1 MSHRG
6 YTRRTA
12 LVAGS
17 AAATAALVPGFA
29 SAASTHTKGTGA
41 AMSDMTGGKD
51 PAFEYFITEKQTE
64 PGMQEGFNWWLWD
77 DQGRFGF
84 PRCAVEA
91 FAPDWDHPHIEMGFV
106 TPEGQVSRQNV
117 PAPRHK
123 ELGPDGKASH
133 FGTGGLWF
141 EVVEP
146 FKHYRSGFS
155 GAVLTGAWD
164 EMLVPGYTTQKLAPM
179 RFEIEAWPVVPPFIQ
194 GTLSAEARAR
204 MAKGGEALAMGGDRL
219 EQLCRVKGVINWQGK
234 DVEFTGG
241 ALRIRRKGVRKLE
254 EFFGH
259 AWQSAVFPSG
269 KAFGYIAYP
278 GYKSGKEY
286 DYNEGFVYLG
296 EGELIPA
303 RAVKSPWLKDFQYAG
318 EDVSCVM
325 ETEDGRQFKFG
336 GKTTGGVPSI
346 PPPDSKFPPLHQM
359 IAHYTFEGESA
370 YGMIERS
377 TMRDK
382 MKMPG

>member
-1 MSHRG
+1 MDQRDF
-6 YTRRTA
+6 TRRSA
-12 LVAGS
+12 LAAGG
-17 AAATAALVPGFA
+17 AAATASLFPAIS
-29 SAASTHTKGTGA
+29 SAASPQNTGKGTK
-41 AMSDMTGGKD
+41 MTDLTGGKD
-51 PAFEYFITEKQTE
+51 PAFEYFITERQTE

-77 DQGRFGF
+77 DQGHFGF

-91 FAPDWDHPHIEMGFV
+91 YAPDWDRPHIELGLV
-106 TPEGQVSRQNV
+106 TPEGRVMRQSSAAN
-117 PAPRHK
+117 RHK
-123 ELGPDGKASH
+123 EAGPDGKASH
-133 FGTGGLWF
+133 LGTGGLWF

-146 FKHYRSGFS
+146 FKHYKSGFS
-155 GAVLTGAWD
+155 GAVPVGQWD
-164 EMLVPGYTTQKLAPM
+164 EMLVPQYSTQKLAPL

-194 GTLSAEARAR
+194 GTMSKEARER
-204 MAKGGEALAMGGDRL
+204 MAKGGEALAMGGERL
-219 EQLCRVKGVINWQGK
+219 EQLCRVKGVINYDGK
-234 DVEFTGG
+234 DVDFTGG
-241 ALRIRRKGVRKLE
+241 ALRIRRKGVRKLQ

-278 GYKSGKEY
+278 GYKTGKEY

-303 RAVKSPWLKDFQYAG
+303 RAVKSPWLKDFQYSG

-325 ETEDGRQFKFG
+325 ETEDGRQFTFG

-346 PPPDSKFPPLHQM
+346 PPAESQFPPLHQM

>member
-1 MSHRG
+1 MG
-6 YTRRTA
+6 DAAYTRRSA
-12 LVAGS
+12 LIAGGMVAG
-17 AAATAALVPGFA
+17 AALLPGVA
-29 SAASTHTKGTGA
+29 GAANPHSNRKGTR
-41 AMSDMTGGKD
+41 MTDLTGGKD
-51 PAFEYFITEKQTE
+51 PAYEYFITERQTE

-77 DQGRFGF
+77 DKGRFGF

-91 FAPDWDHPHIEMGFV
+91 MAPDWDHPHIEMGFV
-106 TPEGQVSRQNV
+106 TPDGRVMRQNMA
-117 PAPRHK
+117 APRHK
-123 ELGPDGKASH
+123 EVGPDGKASH
-133 FGTGGLWF
+133 LGTGGLWF

-155 GAVLTGAWD
+155 GAVQSGAWE
-164 EMLVPGYTTQKLAPM
+164 EMLVPMYTTQKLAPM

-194 GTLSAEARAR
+194 GTMSSEARER
-204 MAKGGEALAMGGDRL
+204 MAKGGESLAMGGDRL
-219 EQLCRVKGVINWQGK
+219 EQLCRVKGTINYEGK

-241 ALRIRRKGVRKLE
+241 ALRIRRKGVRKLQ

-259 AWQSAVFPSG
+259 CWQSAVFPSG

-278 GYKSGKEY
+278 GCKTGKEY

-303 RAVKSPWLKDFQYAG
+303 RAVKSPWLKDFRYSG
-318 EDVSCVM
+318 EDVGCVM
-325 ETEDGRQFKFG
+325 ETEDGRRFAFG
-336 GKTTGGVPSI
+336 GKTFGGVPTL
-346 PPPDSKFPPLHQM
+346 PPGESQFPPLHQM
-359 IAHYTFEGESA
+359 IAHYSFEGESA

-382 MKMPG
+382 MTMPG